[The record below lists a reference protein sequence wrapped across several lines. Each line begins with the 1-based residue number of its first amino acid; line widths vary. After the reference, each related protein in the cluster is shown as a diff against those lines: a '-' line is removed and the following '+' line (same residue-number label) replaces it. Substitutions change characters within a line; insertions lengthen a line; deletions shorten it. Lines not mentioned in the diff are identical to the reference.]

1 MSARTNRRPLLLSL
15 SLAAALAG
23 APLAAAAKDLCVQD
37 SDGGSLK
44 FRKVASL
51 KKPGSMVALHGL
63 LVLPASPERPE
74 LAGAEG
80 PIDGG
85 EGGEGEGVRTAPVV
99 GTAVTLPD
107 GSVKVGVHE
116 LGEGVPDG
124 LSTATASLVTDVE
137 LNGSGAIDFDGDTVQ
152 DAPYA
157 WTAIDCDTF
166 DALVGF

>member
-1 MSARTNRRPLLLSL
+1 MSPRTTRLSRL
-15 SLAAALAG
+15 ASLALAAALCG
-23 APLAAAAKDLCVQD
+23 APLAASAKDLCVSD
-37 SDGGSLK
+37 SDGGTLK
-44 FRKVASL
+44 LRKVSSL

-74 LAGAEG
+74 LEG
-80 PIDGG
+80 IEGG
-85 EGGEGEGVRTAPVV
+85 IEGGEGEGPPAVRTAPVV

-107 GSVKVGVHE
+107 GSVKVGLHE
-116 LGEGVPDG
+116 LGEGLVGG

-157 WTAIDCDTF
+157 WTAIDCDVF